1 MQKLNVCS
9 DDMAKEYMSRR
20 LSVESTTIK
29 ANSEKVAAEL
39 KAGKLSIEACYHF
52 GIPRE
57 SNGAECFPWGPVGL
71 SS

>member
-9 DDMAKEYMSRR
+9 DDVAKQYLSRR

-52 GIPRE
+52 GIPR
-57 SNGAECFPWGPVGL
+57 
-71 SS
+71 